1 MRHAVLVVA
10 GVVLLSAAAI
20 SALDPKQVEAGKQLF
35 SSKQC
40 VKCHQIEGR
49 GNKVNK
55 LDGVASKVSA
65 DDMKKWL
72 TNPKEM
78 EAKLDHKPKITMSSK
93 KAPLTAAEV
102 DSLVAYLQ
110 TLK

>member
-1 MRHAVLVVA
+1 MRHFVLALAGISFVSLAVV
-10 GVVLLSAAAI
+10 SAQ
-20 SALDPKQVEAGKQLF
+20 DPKVETGKQLF

-49 GNKVNK
+49 GNKANK

-65 DDMKKWL
+65 ADMRKWL

-78 EAKLDHKPKITMSSK
+78 EATLDHKPKITMSSK
-93 KAPLTAAEV
+93 KAPLSNGEV
-102 DSLVAYLQ
+102 DALIAYLG